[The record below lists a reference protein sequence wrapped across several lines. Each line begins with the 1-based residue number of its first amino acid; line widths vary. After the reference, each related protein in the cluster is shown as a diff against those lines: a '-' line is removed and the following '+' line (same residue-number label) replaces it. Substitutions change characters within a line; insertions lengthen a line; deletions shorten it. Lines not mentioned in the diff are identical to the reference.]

1 MYARRVIKHIVA
13 ALYSRIIFCTTLKS
27 GAPLDILKMFANL
40 LSQTALSN
48 TFSAFQKQLNFYAT
62 QNIGEKSEIFSIAVN
77 PPPRALLVYKLR

>member
-1 MYARRVIKHIVA
+1 MQKEHFIQEYPFFT
-13 ALYSRIIFCTTLKS
+13 IFES

-62 QNIGEKSEIFSIAVN
+62 QNIGEKSEIFFHSGKSSSSSPACIQAEV
-77 PPPRALLVYKLR
+77 KLR

>member
-1 MYARRVIKHIVA
+1 MQKEHFIQEYPFFT
-13 ALYSRIIFCTTLKS
+13 IFES

-77 PPPRALLVYKLR
+77 LPPPRALLVYKLR